1 MFWLLIVLIVCVYF
15 VRYKQKM
22 KKFEELSKKLP
33 GELLS
38 LPVVGH
44 AHYLAG
50 SDEDNMKVLQRAGRI
65 AVKRDG
71 LATFWMAHK
80 LYLIVA
86 DPVVAELL
94 LKSHLE
100 KDSTM
105 EILQFLV
112 GNGSIYAPVS
122 IWRPRRKI
130 LAPTFNIK
138 KLNRFVDVFASQS
151 ALMVNK
157 LRPLAGK
164 GTFPVWKFLTSYTF
178 HSVCETTL
186 GVHTNADD
194 GKMFI
199 EPFEEVVEQ
208 MTWRM
213 LQPWLHPDW
222 IYRLFPQYK
231 QADKCRRAMYQFVDK
246 IVKLK
251 RQEMEEKQREVG
263 FAPKPEPTSLSSLS
277 NYEFDIATRRE
288 AYYTVPNVTKPVGR
302 VLEPDLKKSQSVKLC
317 DSYLGFQSLLEM
329 LLETSLKVKGFTDL
343 ELREE
348 ALVMSA
354 AGTDTSAVAASFA
367 LVMLARNPEVQEK
380 VFEELND
387 VLYCPDKAVT
397 AADLPKLKYLEAVVK
412 ETLRLY
418 PPVPII
424 VRTVTS
430 DTELPSGVT
439 VPAGTGICMHIWATH
454 RNPRYWGPD
463 VDSFRPERFLEPL
476 KHPAQFVPFSFG
488 VRNCLGYQYAMMS
501 LKTVLATVLKEYR
514 VLPPAE
520 ADLKTLNEPIRVK
533 YDIMMKAV
541 DMFQIQLE
549 VRSPTNSRNIG

>member
-1 MFWLLIVLIVCVYF
+1 MFWLFIVLIGCMYF

-22 KKFEELSKKLP
+22 RKFEELSKKLP
-33 GELLS
+33 GELLR

-50 SDEDNMKVLQRAGRI
+50 SDEDNMKVLQSVGRI

-71 LATFWMAHK
+71 LATYWMAHK
-80 LYLIVA
+80 LFLIVA
-86 DPVVAELL
+86 DPVVAELM

-100 KDSTM
+100 KDSSM

-138 KLNRFVDVFASQS
+138 KLNRFVDVFANQS

-186 GVHTNADD
+186 GVHTNADED
-194 GKMFI
+194 KQFI

-222 IYRLFPQYK
+222 IYRLLPQYK
-231 QADKCRRAMYQFVDK
+231 KADNCRRAMYQFVDK
-246 IVKLK
+246 VVKLK
-251 RQEMEEKQREVG
+251 RQEMEDKQREQVG
-263 FAPKPEPTSLSSLS
+263 FAPKPDSS
-277 NYEFDIATRRE
+277 
-288 AYYTVPNVTKPVGR
+288 
-302 VLEPDLKKSQSVKLC
+302 
-317 DSYLGFQSLLEM
+317 LGFQSLLEM

-387 VLYCPDKAVT
+387 VLYCSDKAVT
-397 AADLPKLKYLEAVVK
+397 ASDLPNLKYLEAVIK

-424 VRTVTS
+424 VRSVTS
-430 DTELPSGVT
+430 DTKLPSGVT
-439 VPAGTGICMHIWATH
+439 VPAGTGIVMHIWATH

-463 VDSFRPERFLEPL
+463 ADSFRPERFLEPL

-488 VRNCLGYQYAMMS
+488 LRNCLGYQYAMMS

-520 ADLKTLNEPIRVK
+520 ADIKSLDEPIRVK
-533 YDIMMKAV
+533 YDVMMKAV